1 MISPPYRYF
10 LSSIA
15 LRHKIA
21 LSNILQPKKD
31 DLPQRAQRKFEI
43 KQEDKLLF
51 SALLCALVK

>member
-1 MISPPYRYF
+1 MANQNPKASCLYF
-10 LSSIA
+10 I
-15 LRHKIA
+15 
-21 LSNILQPKKD
+21 PKKG